1 MASAAGVGPQ
11 HGPDFLNGN
20 CWTRVCGMSHA
31 ERVLRAAAI
40 RLAGIQ
46 LAIVLVTSV
55 VYAFKADQFAA
66 YSSLAGGLLALLNT
80 GISTYFL
87 HRATAISSIDERQ
100 GLLLFYV
107 GAALRFVAVPL
118 VFGVGIV
125 LLEFNPVAML
135 AGFGLAQLGYLFN
148 KVKV

>member
-1 MASAAGVGPQ
+1 
-11 HGPDFLNGN
+11 
-20 CWTRVCGMSHA
+20 MSHA

-40 RLAGIQ
+40 RLAAIQ
-46 LAIVLVTSV
+46 LAIVLIASV
-55 VYAFKADQFAA
+55 VYAFRVDQLAA
-66 YSSLAGGLLALLNT
+66 FSALAGGLLALLNT

-100 GLLLFYV
+100 GLLLFYA

-118 VFGVGIV
+118 FFGVGIV
-125 LLEFNPVAML
+125 LFELNPVAML
-135 AGFGLAQLGYLFN
+135 VGFGLAQLGYLFN